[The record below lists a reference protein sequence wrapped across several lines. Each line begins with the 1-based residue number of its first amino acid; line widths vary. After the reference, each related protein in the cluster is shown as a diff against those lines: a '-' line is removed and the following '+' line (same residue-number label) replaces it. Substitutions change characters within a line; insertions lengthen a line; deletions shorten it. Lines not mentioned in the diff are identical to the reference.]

1 MKINNIHL
9 VLFSP
14 CGGTANA
21 TKALV
26 RDVHLHSFEHDITLP
41 AKRIEK
47 LSFNSTDLVFF
58 GFPVYGGRMPQ
69 NIKQVVAGLQGQ
81 NTPCVLVAVYGNRA
95 FEGALLNLY
104 EVATSRGFKPVA
116 AVAAIAEHSSS
127 PQVATNRPDKADRD
141 RLADFGLKIL
151 ERAQTGATLEK
162 APGAYPDWKVPAGTY
177 FFPITDT
184 EKCTQ
189 CGHCV
194 EVCTCGA
201 IPQDDPAK
209 TDIQSCISCG
219 ACVKYCP
226 QKARTLGTPETKE
239 MFKPHI
245 MSAAATRKEAELFL

>member
-1 MKINNIHL
+1 MKINTIHT

-41 AKRIEK
+41 ANRIEK
-47 LSFNSTDLVFF
+47 ISFSSTDLVFF

-69 NIKQVVAGLQGQ
+69 NIKQVVTGLRGRD
-81 NTPCVLVAVYGNRA
+81 TPCVLVAVYGNRA

-104 EVATSRGFKPVA
+104 EVATA
-116 AVAAIAEHSSS
+116 
-127 PQVATNRPDKADRD
+127 RPDKADRD
-141 RLADFGLKIL
+141 RLAEFGLKIL
-151 ERAQTGATLEK
+151 ERAQNGATLEK
-162 APGAYPDWKVPAGTY
+162 APGAYPDWKIPPGTY

-184 EKCTQ
+184 GKCIQ

-194 EVCTCGA
+194 EVCPCGA
-201 IPQDDPAK
+201 IPPGDPAK
-209 TDIQSCISCG
+209 TDIQSCISCA

-226 QKARTLGTPETKE
+226 QKARTLGTPETRE

-245 MSAAATRKEAELFL
+245 ISAAATRKEAELFL